1 MPRLALAA
9 LLLLLTLL
17 SSQRPALAQPGD
29 PSSDPFAEPLSSV
42 TVGIIPQRAQVE
54 RGDVV
59 AFAITLDHAP
69 GFHTWP
75 NEPVVPPEF
84 RGLSPIATTLEI
96 PTPLPAQIASIEDII
111 WPKPSPVPVNSP
123 TGGKVDVL
131 SFHERAVIIVVAR
144 VRPDAPLGRF
154 EFAARVGYQA
164 CDERGCEA
172 PEEITVSTKVDVV
185 ASNATLFAGV
195 DFQRYRV
202 APPIVTGE
210 GGKQQV
216 KVRASAEFAQ
226 VAAGSVQRIA
236 IELTHLSGF
245 HTWPSNPEVPPEF
258 RGLVPVPTIVTVPLD
273 ESEAWLAE
281 QTVRYPSGSMVSV
294 RTPTGRMG
302 QIRALHDRELIFVT
316 LNIAPGA
323 PAGRVKVPVALR
335 FQACDENVCLP
346 PERVTIDLEFDIAPG
361 EALPAPGVD
370 RTLFGAQTD
379 QGGGTPP
386 DPAGPGSADA
396 PLPERQ
402 EEPEAN
408 TRMFLGFIPVP
419 EGGGIVALA
428 AIALLGGVGGLVLN
442 LTPCVLP
449 VIPIKVMTISKHAG
463 SRERTLFL
471 GSIMALG
478 VVAFWVGISIPVI
491 AWQSFGDPS
500 ALFGIWW
507 FTLGMGLLIGI
518 LALGLMGLFV
528 INLPQSVYMVNPKAD
543 TATGSFLFG
552 VMTGVLGLP
561 CFGFVAGALL
571 GAIAGQPRVMT
582 VVVFTSIGVG
592 MALPYLVLS
601 MWPALVKK
609 IPRTG
614 PASELVKQFLGFL
627 MLAAAAYFI
636 GAGLTALGKES
647 PHVNKAL
654 IWWAVAF
661 FVVTGGAWLSI
672 RTLKITRK
680 PLRRVAFIGLGV
692 LLAWG
697 SVAWA
702 QGRTRQARLDAELW
716 HEYTPA
722 AFEEAKASGKVIV
735 LDFTAVWCLNC
746 QTLKAQVLDRR
757 DVREAMLAGDVV
769 AFEADLTS
777 ETAPGWQALK
787 DLGETGIP
795 MLAVF
800 GPGTDDPWKS
810 NAYSPAQVKNAIKE
824 ARGR

>member
-1 MPRLALAA
+1 MPRTASAAWVILLALLGAVLPMA
-9 LLLLLTLL
+9 
-17 SSQRPALAQPGD
+17 AQPDD
-29 PSSDPFAEPLSSV
+29 PMGEAIPAVSV
-42 TVGIIPQRAQVE
+42 AMIPQRGQVE

-75 NEPVVPPEF
+75 NEPVLPPEF
-84 RGLSPIATTLEI
+84 RGLSPIATTVEI
-96 PTPLPAQIASIEDII
+96 PTPLPAAVASIEEVI
-111 WPKPSPVPVNSP
+111 WPKPSPVPVSSP
-123 TGGKVDVL
+123 TGGTVDIL
-131 SFHERAVIIVVAR
+131 SFHERAVVIVVAR
-144 VRPDAPLGRF
+144 IRADAPLGRF
-154 EFAARVGYQA
+154 EFSAVVGYQA

-172 PEEITVSTKVDVV
+172 PEAVTVTAKVDVV
-185 ASNATLFAGV
+185 AGTGTLFDGLDLGA
-195 DFQRYRV
+195 YAI
-202 APPIVTGE
+202 APPVVKGE

-216 KVRASAEFAQ
+216 KARASVEFSR
-226 VAAGSVQRIA
+226 VAPGSTQRIA
-236 IELTHLSGF
+236 VELTHLNGF
-245 HTWPSNPEVPPEF
+245 HTWPADPEVPPEF
-258 RGLVPVPTIVTVPLD
+258 RGLVPVPTTLTLPERD
-273 ESEAWLAE
+273 AAPWLASSE
-281 QTVRYPSGSMVSV
+281 VRFPEGSMVKV
-294 RTPTGRMG
+294 RTPNGRPG
-302 QIRALHDRELIFVT
+302 QLRAYHGREVIMVT
-316 LNIAPGA
+316 LAVGADA
-323 PAGRVKVPVALR
+323 PAGRVKVPVTVR
-335 FQACDENVCLP
+335 FQACDESVCLP
-346 PERVTIDLEFDIAPG
+346 PERVTIELEFDIGPGDAVGATGVDSTMFATGAPPAPESTGDDPSPPPAQVGG
-361 EALPAPGVD
+361 EADDGVS
-370 RTLFGAQTD
+370 T
-379 QGGGTPP
+379 GG
-386 DPAGPGSADA
+386 
-396 PLPERQ
+396 
-402 EEPEAN
+402 
-408 TRMFLGFIPVP
+408 RMFLGFIPVP
-419 EGGGIVALA
+419 EGGGFVALA
-428 AIALLGGVGGLVLN
+428 AVALLGGVGGLVLN

-471 GSIMALG
+471 GSVMALG

-507 FTLGMGLLIGI
+507 FTLGMGLLIGVM
-518 LALGLMGLFV
+518 ALGLLGLFV

-571 GAIAGQPRVMT
+571 GAIAGQPRIMT

-661 FVVTGGAWLSI
+661 FVVIGGAWLSI
-672 RTLKITRK
+672 RTLTITKK
-680 PLRRVAFIGLGV
+680 PVRRIAFVGLGA

-702 QGRTRQARLDAELW
+702 QGRTRQARLDAALW
-716 HEYTPA
+716 HEFTPA
-722 AFEEAKASGKVIV
+722 AFEEAREAGKVVV

-746 QTLKAQVLDRR
+746 QTLKAQVLDRPE
-757 DVREAMLAGDVV
+757 VREAMLAGDVV
-769 AFEADLTS
+769 ALEADLTS
-777 ETAPGWQALK
+777 ESAPGWQALK

-800 GPGTDDPWKS
+800 GPGTSEPWKS
-810 NAYSPAQVKNAIKE
+810 NAYTPAQVMKAIRS
-824 ARGR
+824 ARGG